1 MVRMMSTEEGAVALW
16 MRGKS
21 DLLIVLWAPGYVRHC
36 SGKILR
42 WDRNGIDMRYPGRR
56 PPSSFP
62 SSLPRVTWTPRSLL
76 RSSSIIYLESLYSV
90 TQVADLT
97 WHPPPISPPQSA
109 SGPVIQLGRFKAS
122 ALKNRDGSPPR
133 PFPFAHFRLLGISW
147 QCRANDFLIPIDAKL
162 INLLHNFHGVKL
174 PRGWND

>member
-1 MVRMMSTEEGAVALW
+1 MMSTEEGAVALW

-21 DLLIVLWAPGYVRHC
+21 DLLIVLWAPGHVRHC

-42 WDRNGIDMRYPGRR
+42 WDKNGIDMRYPGRR

-97 WHPPPISPPQSA
+97 WHPPP
-109 SGPVIQLGRFKAS
+109 
-122 ALKNRDGSPPR
+122 PPR
-133 PFPFAHFRLLGISW
+133 PRVLLGQLYSWDALRHQLLKTEMDRLPGPFLWRISG
-147 QCRANDFLIPIDAKL
+147 FLGFLDSAGL
-162 INLLHNFHGVKL
+162 MTF
-174 PRGWND
+174 WYQSMQS